1 MNKIMALIVQKFG
14 GTSVGSVE
22 RIQHVANRVI
32 QEAER
37 GNQVVVVVSAMGKT
51 TDALVKLASDIT
63 DSPSKREMDM
73 LLTTGEQVT
82 ISLLTMALQYKGHEA
97 TSLTGWQAGI
107 QTEAVHSNA
116 RIQHIDTTRIQSQ
129 LDRGRIVVVAG
140 FQGCSEDGSI
150 TTLGRGGSDTT
161 AVALAAALK
170 AAKCDI
176 YTDVTGVFTT
186 DPRYVE
192 DARKLHSI
200 SYDEMLELANL
211 GAGVLHPRAVE
222 FAKNYQVPLEV
233 RSSLENENG
242 TIVEEEV
249 SMEQNLVVRGIAFE
263 DNISRVT
270 IEGLNN
276 ELQTLSTIFTALA
289 KEQLNVDIIIQNV
302 TANNRLSISF
312 SIKTVDVDAALAVL
326 KEYKSTL
333 GYTRIEHESGLAKVS
348 IVGSGMISNPGV
360 AAEMFEVLAGE
371 KIEVKMVST
380 SEIKVS
386 TVVPHAD
393 MVKAVETL
401 HVAFELEEQQAVQV

>member
-82 ISLLTMALQYKGHEA
+82 ISLLTMALQFKGHEA

-200 SYDEMLELANL
+200 SYDEMLELASL

-312 SIKTVDVDAALAVL
+312 SIKTVDVEAALAVL

-333 GYTRIEHESGLAKVS
+333 GYTRIEHESSLAKVS

>member
-82 ISLLTMALQYKGHEA
+82 ISLLTMALQYKGYEA

-116 RIQHIDTTRIQSQ
+116 RIQHIDTTRIQRQ

-186 DPRYVE
+186 DPRYIE

-312 SIKTVDVDAALAVL
+312 SIKTVDVESALAVL
-326 KEYKSTL
+326 REYKSTL

-386 TVVPHAD
+386 TVIPHAD

>member
-82 ISLLTMALQYKGHEA
+82 ISLLTMALQYKGYEA

-312 SIKTVDVDAALAVL
+312 SIKSVDVDAALAVL

>member
-1 MNKIMALIVQKFG
+1 MALIVQKFG

-82 ISLLTMALQYKGHEA
+82 ISLLTMALQCKGYEA

-116 RIQHIDTTRIQSQ
+116 RIQHIDTTRIQRQ
-129 LDRGRIVVVAG
+129 LDSGRIVVVAG

-312 SIKTVDVDAALAVL
+312 SIKTVDVEVALAVL

>member
-1 MNKIMALIVQKFG
+1 MALIVQKFG

-82 ISLLTMALQYKGHEA
+82 ISLLTMALQYKGYEA

-312 SIKTVDVDAALAVL
+312 SIKTVDVESALAVL

>member
-1 MNKIMALIVQKFG
+1 MALIVQKFG

-63 DSPSKREMDM
+63 NSPSKREMDM

-82 ISLLTMALQYKGHEA
+82 ISLLTMALQCKGYEA

-312 SIKTVDVDAALAVL
+312 SIKTVDVEAALAVL

-333 GYTRIEHESGLAKVS
+333 GYTRIEHESSLAKVS

>member
-82 ISLLTMALQYKGHEA
+82 ISLLTMALQYKGYEA

-222 FAKNYQVPLEV
+222 FAKNYQVSLEV

>member
-82 ISLLTMALQYKGHEA
+82 ISLLTMALQYKGYEA

-116 RIQHIDTTRIQSQ
+116 RIQHIDTTRIQRQ

-186 DPRYVE
+186 DPRYIE

-312 SIKTVDVDAALAVL
+312 SIKTVDVESALAVL

-386 TVVPHAD
+386 TVIPHAD

>member
-1 MNKIMALIVQKFG
+1 MALIVQKFG

-82 ISLLTMALQYKGHEA
+82 ISLLTMALQYKGYEA

-170 AAKCDI
+170 AVKCDI

>member
-1 MNKIMALIVQKFG
+1 MALIVQKFG

-82 ISLLTMALQYKGHEA
+82 ISLLTMALQYKGYEA

-312 SIKTVDVDAALAVL
+312 SIKSVDVDAALAVL
-326 KEYKSTL
+326 KEYNSTL

>member
-1 MNKIMALIVQKFG
+1 MALIVQKFG

-82 ISLLTMALQYKGHEA
+82 ISLLTMALQFKGHEA

-312 SIKTVDVDAALAVL
+312 SIKTVDVEAALAVL

-333 GYTRIEHESGLAKVS
+333 GYTRIEHESSLAKVS

>member
-1 MNKIMALIVQKFG
+1 MALIVQKFG

-82 ISLLTMALQYKGHEA
+82 ISLLTMALQYKGYEA

-116 RIQHIDTTRIQSQ
+116 RIQHIDTTGIQSQ

-222 FAKNYQVPLEV
+222 FAKNYQIPLEV

-401 HVAFELEEQQAVQV
+401 HVAFELEEQQAVHV

>member
-1 MNKIMALIVQKFG
+1 MALIVQKFG

-82 ISLLTMALQYKGHEA
+82 ISLLTMALQYKGYEA

-107 QTEAVHSNA
+107 QTEAVHGNA

-222 FAKNYQVPLEV
+222 FAKNYQIPLEV

-401 HVAFELEEQQAVQV
+401 HVAFELEEQQAVHV

>member
-1 MNKIMALIVQKFG
+1 MALIVQKFG

-82 ISLLTMALQYKGHEA
+82 ISLLTMALQYKGYEA

-333 GYTRIEHESGLAKVS
+333 GYTRIEHESSLAKVS

>member
-1 MNKIMALIVQKFG
+1 MALIVQKFG

-82 ISLLTMALQYKGHEA
+82 ISLLTMALQCKGYEA

-116 RIQHIDTTRIQSQ
+116 RIQHIDTTRIQRQ
-129 LDRGRIVVVAG
+129 LDSGRIVVVAG

-312 SIKTVDVDAALAVL
+312 SIKTVDVEAALAVL

-333 GYTRIEHESGLAKVS
+333 GYTRIEHESSLAKVS

>member
-82 ISLLTMALQYKGHEA
+82 ISLLTMALQCKGYEA

-222 FAKNYQVPLEV
+222 FAKNYQIPLEV

-312 SIKTVDVDAALAVL
+312 SIKTVDVEAALAVL

>member
-14 GTSVGSVE
+14 GTSVGSIE

-82 ISLLTMALQYKGHEA
+82 ISLLTMALQYKGYEA

-140 FQGCSEDGSI
+140 FQGCSKDGSI

>member
-82 ISLLTMALQYKGHEA
+82 ISLLTMALQYKGYEA

-140 FQGCSEDGSI
+140 FQGCSKDGSI

>member
-82 ISLLTMALQYKGHEA
+82 ISLLTMALQYKGYEA

-116 RIQHIDTTRIQSQ
+116 RIQHIDTTRIQRQ

-140 FQGCSEDGSI
+140 FQGCSKDGSI

-170 AAKCDI
+170 AVKCDI

>member
-82 ISLLTMALQYKGHEA
+82 ISLLTMALQCKGYEA

-116 RIQHIDTTRIQSQ
+116 RIQHIDTTRIQRQ
-129 LDRGRIVVVAG
+129 LDSGRIVVVAG

-222 FAKNYQVPLEV
+222 FAKNYQIPLEV

-312 SIKTVDVDAALAVL
+312 SSKTVDVESALAVL

>member
-1 MNKIMALIVQKFG
+1 MALIVQKFG

-82 ISLLTMALQYKGHEA
+82 ISLLTMALQYKGYEA

-312 SIKTVDVDAALAVL
+312 SIKTVDVEAALAVL

-386 TVVPHAD
+386 TVIPHAD

>member
-82 ISLLTMALQYKGHEA
+82 ISLLTMALQCKGYEA

-116 RIQHIDTTRIQSQ
+116 RIQHIDTTRIQRQ
-129 LDRGRIVVVAG
+129 LDSGRIVVVAG

-312 SIKTVDVDAALAVL
+312 SIKTVDVEAALAVL

>member
-1 MNKIMALIVQKFG
+1 MALIVQKFG

-32 QEAER
+32 QEAEH

-82 ISLLTMALQYKGHEA
+82 ISLLTMALQCKGYEA

-116 RIQHIDTTRIQSQ
+116 RIQHIDTTRIQRQ
-129 LDRGRIVVVAG
+129 LDSGRIVVVAG

-312 SIKTVDVDAALAVL
+312 SIKTVDVEAALAVL

>member
-1 MNKIMALIVQKFG
+1 MALIVQKFG

-82 ISLLTMALQYKGHEA
+82 ISLLTMALQYKGYEA

-333 GYTRIEHESGLAKVS
+333 EYTRIEHESGLAKVS

-401 HVAFELEEQQAVQV
+401 HIAFELEEQQAVQV

>member
-1 MNKIMALIVQKFG
+1 MALIVQKFG
-14 GTSVGSVE
+14 GTSVGSIE

-82 ISLLTMALQYKGHEA
+82 ISLLTMALQYKGYEA

-140 FQGCSEDGSI
+140 FQGCSKDGSI

>member
-1 MNKIMALIVQKFG
+1 
-14 GTSVGSVE
+14 
-22 RIQHVANRVI
+22 
-32 QEAER
+32 
-37 GNQVVVVVSAMGKT
+37 
-51 TDALVKLASDIT
+51 
-63 DSPSKREMDM
+63 M

-82 ISLLTMALQYKGHEA
+82 ISLLTMALQCKGYEA

-116 RIQHIDTTRIQSQ
+116 RIQHIDTTRIQRQ
-129 LDRGRIVVVAG
+129 LDSGRIVVVAG

-312 SIKTVDVDAALAVL
+312 SIKTVDVEAALAVL

>member
-82 ISLLTMALQYKGHEA
+82 ISLLTMALQCKGYEA

-312 SIKTVDVDAALAVL
+312 SIKTVDVEAALAVL

-333 GYTRIEHESGLAKVS
+333 GYTRIEHESSLAKVS